1 MIRFEEVQAQ
11 VQARIL
17 DEVQARIS
25 AVNKPLVLIALPA
38 ITAQLTKGE
47 ARIPARTLAAPT
59 CGPTWQGAEPLA
71 ATATRHER
79 VALAISRRYPMTD
92 RFVIRWSGIGSL

>member
-38 ITAQLTKGE
+38 ITSAVNKGRGSYPRTD
-47 ARIPARTLAAPT
+47 ARRAYPGTYPGRNRSNLQSTPKGARPRRRRRKAV
-59 CGPTWQGAEPLA
+59 GSS
-71 ATATRHER
+71 
-79 VALAISRRYPMTD
+79 SRP
-92 RFVIRWSGIGSL
+92 G

>member
-25 AVNKPLVLIALPA
+25 AVNKPLALIALPA
-38 ITAQLTKGE
+38 
-47 ARIPARTLAAPT
+47 
-59 CGPTWQGAEPLA
+59 
-71 ATATRHER
+71 TRPCWGGSF
-79 VALAISRRYPMTD
+79 LSR
-92 RFVIRWSGIGSL
+92 

>member
-38 ITAQLTKGE
+38 ITSAVNKGRGSYPRTD
-47 ARIPARTLAAPT
+47 ARRAYMRAYMARRRAASRDNH
-59 CGPTWQGAEPLA
+59 
-71 ATATRHER
+71 AT
-79 VALAISRRYPMTD
+79 
-92 RFVIRWSGIGSL
+92 

>member
-11 VQARIL
+11 VKARIL

-38 ITAQLTKGE
+38 ITSAVNKGRGSYPGTDARRAYMRAYMAKRPTAQRGCH
-47 ARIPARTLAAPT
+47 ARRRVGPA
-59 CGPTWQGAEPLA
+59 
-71 ATATRHER
+71 
-79 VALAISRRYPMTD
+79 
-92 RFVIRWSGIGSL
+92 

>member
-25 AVNKPLVLIALPA
+25 AVNKPLALIALPA
-38 ITAQLTKGE
+38 ITSAVTSAVNKGRGSYPGTD
-47 ARIPARTLAAPT
+47 ARRAYMRAYMAK
-59 CGPTWQGAEPLA
+59 
-71 ATATRHER
+71 
-79 VALAISRRYPMTD
+79 RRA
-92 RFVIRWSGIGSL
+92 SG